1 MIYFIITMVFFLI
14 IAYIIYYRY
23 TILSKIFVST
33 QLVKLGVYARLYNFF
48 EEKTSKENATLFAEI
63 MTDLL
68 FSESTCREKAVL
80 FHVLN
85 KDAISR
91 NMYQLSDD
99 EEIKEMVNIGLFAE
113 AIIKMKNGTPK
124 EEAMTKL
131 HNLQKFGM
139 EIANIEK
146 KYPLKLIM
154 YKKANRFYKLTK
166 SDAVKAKLGIKKSSE

>member
-1 MIYFIITMVFFLI
+1 MVFFLI

-124 EEAMTKL
+124 EEAMTKF

-154 YKKANRFYKLTK
+154 YKKAKRFYKLTK

>member
-1 MIYFIITMVFFLI
+1 MVFFLI

-85 KDAISR
+85 KDAVSR

-124 EEAMTKL
+124 EKAMTKL

>member
-124 EEAMTKL
+124 EEAMTKF

-154 YKKANRFYKLTK
+154 YKKAKRFYKLTK